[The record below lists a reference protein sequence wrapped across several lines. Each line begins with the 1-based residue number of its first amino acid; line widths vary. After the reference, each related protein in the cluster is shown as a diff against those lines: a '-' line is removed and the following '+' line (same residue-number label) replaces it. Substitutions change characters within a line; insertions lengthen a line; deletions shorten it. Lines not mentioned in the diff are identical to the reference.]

1 MAYQEV
7 LITDTLAVATPKI
20 NSNFLELYS
29 LSTVSVTGAISLD
42 ATALNKIHL
51 CSGTSADYTVDLPTA
66 VGNLGL
72 IIFKGINALTKVV
85 TIQGISAQTIDGGT
99 FRKISSCGMIALF
112 SDNSNWIVVGEV
124 GSWIPYTPTL
134 TGFSANPTLD
144 RSMYFRIGKMVE
156 VQIHASASG
165 TSNATT
171 KTITL
176 PFIASGASQAG
187 IVASIVNS
195 GVNSTS
201 PGSVI
206 SRVDSDVA
214 DVYRTVA
221 SLAWTAS
228 GNARFGF
235 SFTYVMQ

>member
-1 MAYQEV
+1 MAYQETLV
-7 LITDTLAVATPKI
+7 GDTLNAGRIKI
-20 NSNFLELYS
+20 NANLLELYS
-29 LSTVSVTGAISLD
+29 LSTVSVTAAASLD

-85 TIQGISAQTIDGGT
+85 TIAGISAQTIDGEAN
-99 FRKISSCGMIALF
+99 RKISSCGMIAIM
-112 SDNSNWIVVGEV
+112 SDGSNWIVVGEV
-124 GSWIPYTPTL
+124 GSWITYTPTL
-134 TGFSANPTLD
+134 TGFSALPTLD

-156 VQIHASASG
+156 VQIHSSASG

-176 PFIASGASQAG
+176 PFIASGAAQAG
-187 IVASIVNS
+187 IVASTVNS

-206 SRVDSDVA
+206 SRVDSDIA

-228 GNARFGF
+228 GNARFAF
-235 SFTYVMQ
+235 SFTYVM